1 MRKLLG
7 ALRLAPAGPSSG
19 RYQGFRRARRS
30 VSQGRSRLAFE
41 RRIVVLS
48 VALTAPA
55 LALGGW
61 LIWRLE
67 LEWIWR
73 GVAAA
78 ALLAILAGL
87 GAALRKSVIQP
98 LRGLTNVV
106 AAYRS
111 GDYTIRSS
119 RERPG
124 DALGDLVHEVNSL
137 GDTLHQQ
144 RLRAL
149 EATALLDKLINAID
163 IAVLAFDGEGR
174 LRVHNPAATQLLGFE
189 SRTGAGRTA
198 AEMGLEEFLQ
208 GDTRSR
214 IVTSLGSRSG
224 RWQVTHGTFRE
235 SGLAQH
241 LLIIFDLRQ
250 ALREEERLAWQRLI
264 RVIGHEVNN
273 SLSPIRSLATTL
285 QESLSAALTPGN
297 DRDEALTGLKV
308 IADRTHN
315 LSRFLAQYSRLARLP
330 SPCPR
335 WLVLAPVFARVI
347 ALEPLHRIQIQVPEN
362 LEAHVDEDQLEQA
375 LMNLARNAVE
385 AQGVCAGQVL
395 IAAHGYD
402 DTLVITITD
411 EGPGVAN
418 PDNLFVPFFT
428 TKPGGSGVG
437 LVLSRQIAEA
447 HGGTLSLENR
457 HDTHGAIA
465 TLEIPGAV
473 RKKAANRN

>member
-1 MRKLLG
+1 MS
-7 ALRLAPAGPSSG
+7 PG
-19 RYQGFRRARRS
+19 RP
-30 VSQGRSRLAFE
+30 RLAFE
-41 RRIVVLS
+41 RRIIVLS
-48 VALTAPA
+48 LALTVPA
-55 LALGGW
+55 LVLGEW

-67 LEWIWR
+67 PGIWR
-73 GVAAA
+73 GVAAV

-87 GAALRKSVIQP
+87 CVALRKSVTEP

-106 AAYRS
+106 EAYRG

-119 RERPG
+119 RELPG
-124 DALGDLVHEVNSL
+124 DALGDLVHEINSL

-144 RLRAL
+144 RLQAL
-149 EATALLDKLINAID
+149 EATALLDKLISAID

-174 LRVHNPAATQLLGFE
+174 LRLRNPAAAQLLGLE
-189 SRTGAGRTA
+189 STAGAGYTA
-198 AEMGLEEFLQ
+198 TEVGLEEFLRD
-208 GDTRSR
+208 DTRSR
-214 IVTSLGSRSG
+214 MVTSIANHSG
-224 RWQVTHGTFRE
+224 RWQITHGTFRE

-241 LLIIFDLRQ
+241 LLIIADVRQ

-273 SLSPIRSLATTL
+273 SLTPIRSLATTL
-285 QESLSAALTPGN
+285 QESLSAALAPGN

-308 IADRTHN
+308 IADRTQG

-330 SPCPR
+330 SPRPR
-335 WLVLAPVFARVI
+335 WLELAPVFARVT
-347 ALEPLHRIQIQVPEN
+347 ALEPLHQIQIRVPEG
-362 LEAHVDEDQLEQA
+362 LEVLVDEDQLEQA
-375 LMNLARNAVE
+375 LINLARNAVE
-385 AQGVCAGQVL
+385 AQGDSSGHVL
-395 IAAHGYD
+395 VAARGD
-402 DTLVITITD
+402 ADTLVITITD

-465 TLEIPGAV
+465 TFEIPGAV
-473 RKKAANRN
+473 RKKAAGRHCD